1 MNPSPYFGLR
11 TWCDLSMAT
20 LQHQLMLHPPNKAV
34 CSPVPPIRQIS
45 VCHKAF
51 PHDIP
56 STQNTLLLAFHMAGP
71 FSSCSSLLKSL
82 CSERGLLGHPDWPA
96 WLYLA
101 FYQLSCM
108 WYSFTDLM
116 VYCSDFCLGVFLVHH
131 PPRIIKRNPFLS
143 CRSLNTQYQSSIW
156 HMMVSQQMHTEWT
169 NESLKYLLM

>member
-1 MNPSPYFGLR
+1 MWSVHG
-11 TWCDLSMAT
+11 
-20 LQHQLMLHPPNKAV
+20 HPPASAHATPSQQSSLQSSPTNKANF
-34 CSPVPPIRQIS
+34 CLPQGL
-45 VCHKAF
+45 
-51 PHDIP
+51 
-56 STQNTLLLAFHMAGP
+56 STWHSLYPEHASAWFHMAGP

-101 FYQLSCM
+101 FYQVSCM